1 MSNNDEKKSST
12 SQDLELPEVNNYSL
26 PEIHP
31 HTHRQPSL
39 VWLFVDFLC
48 LAAVGFTCLG
58 FKLAATPYKRGFYCD
73 DDSINKPYKESTVP
87 SSVLYSVGFAVA
99 YLVILVTECFHQ
111 RQEKSSKKTRLEK
124 DHYKFGPL
132 LLNPLHVELLR
143 LFISFAFGGLIT
155 IFATDVGKYTAGR
168 LRPHFLSICK
178 PPSSVFIN
186 CSHNYILDDVCTGDP
201 AYAMTFTAL
210 YMEARIHFPHS
221 KFLKFFLQLVV
232 AQLGILCSL
241 SRVSDYKH
249 HWTDVLAGLL
259 LGILIAV
266 LIFDRV
272 VQMVRKDTK
281 SRQPVTED
289 RKENGHLLVLSL
301 SFGFMG
307 TIILSP
313 HYASKPKSE

>member
-1 MSNNDEKKSST
+1 MSNNEEKKSSS
-12 SQDLELPEVNNYSL
+12 SQDLELPEVNNCSL

-31 HTHRQPSL
+31 YTHRQPSL
-39 VWLFVDFLC
+39 VWLFVDILC

-87 SSVLYSVGFAVA
+87 SAVLYSVGFAVA

-111 RQEKSSKKTRLEK
+111 RQEKCSKKTRREN
-124 DHYKFGPL
+124 DHYKFGLL

-201 AYAMTFTAL
+201 GL
-210 YMEARIHFPHS
+210 LREGRLSFPSGHAS
-221 KFLKFFLQLVV
+221 FSGNFYK
-232 AQLGILCSL
+232 CSL
-241 SRVSDYKH
+241 QV
-249 HWTDVLAGLL
+249 
-259 LGILIAV
+259 
-266 LIFDRV
+266 
-272 VQMVRKDTK
+272 
-281 SRQPVTED
+281 
-289 RKENGHLLVLSL
+289 
-301 SFGFMG
+301 
-307 TIILSP
+307 
-313 HYASKPKSE
+313 

>member
-1 MSNNDEKKSST
+1 MSNNEEKKSST
-12 SQDLELPEVNNYSL
+12 SQDLEFSEANNYSL

-87 SSVLYSVGFAVA
+87 SAVLYSVGFAVA

-111 RQEKSSKKTRLEK
+111 RQGKSSKKTRREK
-124 DHYKFGPL
+124 EHYKFGSL
-132 LLNPLHVELLR
+132 LLNSLHVELLR

-201 AYAMTFTAL
+201 
-210 YMEARIHFPHS
+210 
-221 KFLKFFLQLVV
+221 
-232 AQLGILCSL
+232 
-241 SRVSDYKH
+241 
-249 HWTDVLAGLL
+249 GLL
-259 LGILIAV
+259 REG
-266 LIFDRV
+266 R
-272 VQMVRKDTK
+272 
-281 SRQPVTED
+281 
-289 RKENGHLLVLSL
+289 L
-301 SFGFMG
+301 SFPSG
-307 TIILSP
+307 
-313 HYASKPKSE
+313 HASFSGMLMLKHL

>member
-1 MSNNDEKKSST
+1 MSNNVENKSSN

-31 HTHRQPSL
+31 YTQRKPSL

-87 SSVLYSVGFAVA
+87 SSVLYFVGFAVA

-111 RQEKSSKKTRLEK
+111 RQEKFAKKTRREK
-124 DHYKFGPL
+124 DHYKFGSL
-132 LLNPLHVELLR
+132 LLNSLHVELLR

-201 AYAMTFTAL
+201 GL
-210 YMEARIHFPHS
+210 LREGRLSFPSGHAS
-221 KFLKFFLQLVV
+221 FSGTILKF
-232 AQLGILCSL
+232 
-241 SRVSDYKH
+241 KH
-249 HWTDVLAGLL
+249 L
-259 LGILIAV
+259 
-266 LIFDRV
+266 
-272 VQMVRKDTK
+272 
-281 SRQPVTED
+281 
-289 RKENGHLLVLSL
+289 
-301 SFGFMG
+301 
-307 TIILSP
+307 
-313 HYASKPKSE
+313 